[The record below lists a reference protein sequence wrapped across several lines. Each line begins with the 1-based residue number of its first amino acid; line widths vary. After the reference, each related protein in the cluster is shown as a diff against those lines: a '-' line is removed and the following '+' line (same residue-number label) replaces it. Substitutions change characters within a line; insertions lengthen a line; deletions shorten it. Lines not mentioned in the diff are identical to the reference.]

1 MNKPLKIAAILLGIL
16 LALLVLLVVGITVFI
31 DPNQYK
37 DRIIEAVRDNTGRE
51 LTIEG
56 KMGWSFFPWIG
67 IETGRL
73 VLSNAPGFGKD
84 PFARIEAAGVKVKL
98 LPLLRKE
105 ITVDTFLLDGLKLN
119 LARNSSGKTNWDDLI
134 TPSPATKPDAKTK
147 SGAGIGIGG
156 LNINKVD
163 IRRADIA
170 WKDQMSDARYAV
182 HNLDLKTGNIAAGKP
197 VDVQLAFD
205 MESGQPPVRARV
217 ELESRMTFD
226 LAAQKLEVAS
236 LALSLG
242 DLSLRTRFTGTKIID
257 APSFSGGL
265 EVAAFNPRALMDKL
279 GARIETVDKNALHKL
294 ALKSNFFATTDGLEL
309 KDLALN
315 LDDSQVSGSLTVRQF
330 NNPSYRFDLTLDQI
344 DLDRYFPPA
353 APNTA
358 SGAKTDAAT
367 AKPVEV
373 PLTALRNLN
382 ADGKLRIQKLKA
394 MKLHT
399 SEALI
404 QVSAERGLITLGPN
418 QAKLYSG
425 QYAGRITLD
434 ARGDTPTLAMDESV
448 RGVELAPMLKDALD
462 FDKFTGVANLSA
474 KVTAAGLDATQVKQ
488 TLNGTAVFAVQNGAI
503 KGIDLKKM
511 ADTIAAAKRD
521 KSYQKLAELTPQAG
535 DETRFS
541 QLGGTAQI
549 TNGVVRNND
558 MKIQSAD
565 LLNVTGQGSGNL
577 PKETLSYN
585 VTVGTFPIL
594 IDGPFS
600 KLRFRPDWN
609 AIMKERLEEKKTET
623 REKLEKKL
631 KDKFKLFK

>member
-1 MNKPLKIAAILLGIL
+1 MIKPLKIAAILLGIL
-16 LALLVLLVVGITVFI
+16 LALVVLLVVGLTVVI

-84 PFARIEAAGVKVKL
+84 PFARIEAVGVKVKL

-119 LARNSSGKTNWDDLI
+119 LARYPSGKTNWDDLI
-134 TPSPATKPDAKTK
+134 TPSPATKPDAKIK
-147 SGAGIGIGG
+147 SGAGIGMGG
-156 LNINKVD
+156 LNIDKVD

-170 WKDQMSDARYAV
+170 WKDQMSGARYAV

-217 ELESRMTFD
+217 ELKSRMTLD

-265 EVAAFNPRALMDKL
+265 EIAAFSPRALMDKL
-279 GARIETVDKNALHKL
+279 GARIETVDKNALDKL
-294 ALKSNFFATTDGLEL
+294 ALKSNFFATTDGVEL

-315 LDDSQVSGSLTVRQF
+315 LDDSRVSGSLAVRQF
-330 NNPSYRFDLTLDQI
+330 NDPSYRFDLTLDQI

-353 APNTA
+353 APNTT
-358 SGAKTDAAT
+358 SGAKTDAAS

-404 QVSAERGLITLGPN
+404 QVSAKRGLIILGPN

-434 ARGDTPTLAMDESV
+434 ARGKTPTLAVDESV
-448 RGVELAPMLKDALD
+448 RGVELAPMLKDALN

-474 KVTAAGLDATQVKQ
+474 KVTAAGLDAHQVKQ
-488 TLNGTAVFAVQNGAI
+488 TLNGTAAFAVQNGAI

-511 ADTIAAAKRD
+511 SATIAAAKRD
-521 KSYQKLAELTPQAG
+521 KSYQKLVELTPQAG

-549 TNGVVRNND
+549 TDGVVRNND
-558 MKIQSAD
+558 MKIQSPD
-565 LLNVTGQGSGNL
+565 LLNASGKGSADL
-577 PKETLSYN
+577 PRETLDYN
-585 VTVGTFPIL
+585 VVVGTFPIL

-600 KLRFRPDWN
+600 KLRFRPGWN
-609 AIMKERLEEKKTET
+609 AIMQEKLEEKKTET

>member
-1 MNKPLKIAAILLGIL
+1 MNKSLRITAILLGIL
-16 LALLVLLVVGITVFI
+16 LALLVVLVVGLTVFI

-37 DRIIEAVRDNTGRE
+37 DQIIEVVRDKTGRE

-56 KMGWSFFPWIG
+56 KLGWSFFPWVG

-73 VLSNAPGFGKD
+73 ALSNAPEFGKE
-84 PFARIEAAGVKVKL
+84 PFAQIEAAGVKVKL
-98 LPLLRKE
+98 LPLLHKE
-105 ITVDTFLLDGLKLN
+105 IAVNTFLLDGLKLN
-119 LARNSSGKTNWDDLI
+119 LARNTAGKTNWDDLL
-134 TPSPATKPDAKTK
+134 TPTPAAKPTEKTKPETGPA
-147 SGAGIGIGG
+147 IGG

-163 IRRADIA
+163 IRRANIT
-170 WKDQMSDARYAV
+170 WKDLASGADYTV
-182 HNLDLKTGNIAAGKP
+182 HKLDLKTGNIAAGKP

-205 MESGQPPVRARV
+205 MESGQPPVRVRV
-217 ELESRMTFD
+217 ELKSRMTLD
-226 LAAQKLEVAS
+226 LAAQKLDVAS
-236 LALSLG
+236 LALTLG
-242 DLSLRTRFTGTKIID
+242 GLNLQTRFTGTKIID

-265 EVAAFNPRALMDKL
+265 EIAAFSPRALMEKL
-279 GARIETVDKNALHKL
+279 GIKIETTDKNALDKL
-294 ALKSNFFATTDGLEL
+294 GLKSNFSATTDSLEL
-309 KDLALN
+309 KGLELN
-315 LDDSQVSGSLTVRQF
+315 LDDSRVSGSLAVRQF
-330 NNPSYRFDLTLDQI
+330 SNPSYRFDLTLDQI

-353 APNTA
+353 APTTA
-358 SGAKTDAAT
+358 PGTKTNAAT
-367 AKPVEV
+367 ANPVEV

-394 MKLHT
+394 MKLHS

-404 QVSAERGLITLGPN
+404 QVSAKSGLITLGPN

-565 LLNVTGQGSGNL
+565 LLNVTGQGSANL

-623 REKLEKKL
+623 KEKLEKKL